1 MFINTQKSVFKR
13 LQIDLGRR
21 SKDVIAIAGD
31 RDSAE
36 AAAESIRQEIEFR
49 DNIVSGAL
57 LNSISVTPAG
67 GGEYAVKAIDYAKFL
82 NGRQREVDNAGFI
95 DDGVA
100 AAQLDNYDVEVNV

>member
-13 LQIDLGRR
+13 LQVELGRR

-36 AAAESIRQEIEFR
+36 AAAMSIRDEIEFR
-49 DNIVSGAL
+49 DNIQTGAL
-57 LNSISVTPAG
+57 LNSITTVPIG
-67 GGEYAVKAIDYAKFL
+67 GGEFAVKAIDYGKFV
-82 NGRQREVDNAGFI
+82 NGYQRTEDGNGFI

-100 AAQLDNYDVEVNV
+100 AAQLDGFDVDVVI